1 MFQCSR
7 FPGSG
12 EHIIP
17 PVPCPPVY
25 KVQFHLLFAYIQYY
39 TVYYIDAR
47 TLHRRRSY
55 IPYLNN
61 MTTIMSVEQPHPSN
75 GLDEARKSVTSRI
88 SKESRE
94 QSRNSFAS
102 YSTCEEDLAD
112 VFADMDDTCMIE
124 EATVLDAR
132 EVTIATPKLPERSA
146 LRTSRLLNTLQ
157 RISTEP
163 ITDPHDAYLSS
174 EEDASSSADDFS
186 DYECDSNSD
195 QSEKSP
201 ARRKSQEDTARAV
214 SVIYVGK
221 PFVVDLAS
229 GRRSVSPIRRP
240 RTRSS
245 SPSIRTSSFE
255 GRPGPL
261 RATSFASAIDIPRE
275 SPSFLSQD
283 PFATNNYKLESAS
296 KVPVLTDVIPRAKT
310 PFHRLQRSMNLVR
323 KRSRPNLK
331 DAASR
336 DSILSLRSISTST
349 TDLQLTLNTLR
360 TAGEEEQQAR
370 RSEPVSATPARPQT
384 PVTYND
390 IMMSARRESNPRLLT
405 KLPPSIQPASPSPTT
420 LKRGILSGLNM
431 NRRRSLRLNK
441 P

>member
-1 MFQCSR
+1 MFSST
-7 FPGSG
+7 F
-12 EHIIP
+12 
-17 PVPCPPVY
+17 
-25 KVQFHLLFAYIQYY
+25 LL
-39 TVYYIDAR
+39 
-47 TLHRRRSY
+47 SY
-55 IPYLNN
+55 ITILRVLYITPERFTAGEYHISYLKN
-61 MTTIMSVEQPHPSN
+61 MTTTMSVEQPNPSN
-75 GLDEARKSVTSRI
+75 GMEEVRKSVTSRI

-102 YSTCEEDLAD
+102 FSTCEEDLAD
-112 VFADMDDTCMIE
+112 VFTDIDEACIAE

-132 EVTIATPKLPERSA
+132 EVTIATPKLPEKSS

-163 ITDPHDAYLSS
+163 IVDPHDAYLSS

-186 DYECDSNSD
+186 DYECDSNSE

-214 SVIYVGK
+214 SVIYIGK
-221 PFVVDLAS
+221 PFIVDLAS

-245 SPSIRTSSFE
+245 SPAIRTSSYE
-255 GRPGPL
+255 SRPDHPS
-261 RATSFASAIDIPRE
+261 RKTSFASTTDMPRK

-283 PFATNNYKLESAS
+283 PFATSNYKLESAPKPS
-296 KVPVLTDVIPRAKT
+296 MSTDAISRPKT

-336 DSILSLRSISTST
+336 DSILSLRSLSNST
-349 TDLQLTLNTLR
+349 TDLQLTLHTLR
-360 TAGEEEQQAR
+360 TAGEEQQQTR
-370 RSEPVSATPARPQT
+370 RSEPVTTVQPQT

-390 IMMSARRESNPRLLT
+390 ILMSARRESTPRLLT
-405 KLPPSIQPASPSPTT
+405 KLPPLTQQPLSPSPTT
-420 LKRGILSGLNM
+420 LKRGLLSGLNM
-431 NRRRSLRLNK
+431 NRRRSLRLSK

>member
-1 MFQCSR
+1 
-7 FPGSG
+7 
-12 EHIIP
+12 
-17 PVPCPPVY
+17 
-25 KVQFHLLFAYIQYY
+25 
-39 TVYYIDAR
+39 
-47 TLHRRRSY
+47 
-55 IPYLNN
+55 
-61 MTTIMSVEQPHPSN
+61 MSVEQSHPSN
-75 GLDEARKSVTSRI
+75 GMDDTRKSVASRI

-102 YSTCEEDLAD
+102 YSTCEEDLTD
-112 VFADMDDTCMIE
+112 VFTDMDDACIIE

-132 EVTIATPKLPERSA
+132 EVTIATPKLPEKSA
-146 LRTSRLLNTLQ
+146 LRTTRLLNTLQ

-214 SVIYVGK
+214 SVVYVGK
-221 PFVVDLAS
+221 PLVVDLS
-229 GRRSVSPIRRP
+229 GGRRSVSPIRRP

-245 SPSIRTSSFE
+245 SPSIRTNSFE
-255 GRPGPL
+255 SQSSRPS
-261 RATSFASAIDIPRE
+261 RKTSFASTMELPRE

-283 PFATNNYKLESAS
+283 PFATSNYKLEPSL
-296 KVPVLTDVIPRAKT
+296 KGPVSTDSSPRAKT

-336 DSILSLRSISTST
+336 DSILSLRSISSST

-360 TAGEEEQQAR
+360 TAGEEQHHAR
-370 RSEPVSATPARPQT
+370 KPEPLTAISARPQT

-405 KLPPSIQPASPSPTT
+405 KLPPSSLPPSPSPTS
-420 LKRGILSGLNM
+420 LKRGLLSGLNM
-431 NRRRSLRLNK
+431 NRRRSLRLSK

>member
-1 MFQCSR
+1 
-7 FPGSG
+7 
-12 EHIIP
+12 
-17 PVPCPPVY
+17 
-25 KVQFHLLFAYIQYY
+25 
-39 TVYYIDAR
+39 
-47 TLHRRRSY
+47 
-55 IPYLNN
+55 
-61 MTTIMSVEQPHPSN
+61 MSVEQPHPSN
-75 GLDEARKSVTSRI
+75 GLDEVRKSVASRI

-112 VFADMDDTCMIE
+112 VFTDMDDACMIE

-132 EVTIATPKLPERSA
+132 EVTIATPPKLPEKSA
-146 LRTSRLLNTLQ
+146 LRTSRLLSTLQ

-214 SVIYVGK
+214 SVIYIGK
-221 PFVVDLAS
+221 PFVVDLVS

-255 GRPGPL
+255 SRPGPL
-261 RATSFASAIDIPRE
+261 RTTSFASTIDMPRE
-275 SPSFLSQD
+275 SHSFLSQD
-283 PFATNNYKLESAS
+283 PFATSNYKLESAS
-296 KVPVLTDVIPRAKT
+296 KGPVPTDIIPRAKT

-360 TAGEEEQQAR
+360 TAGEEQQQAR
-370 RSEPVSATPARPQT
+370 RPEPVSAAPARPQT

-405 KLPPSIQPASPSPTT
+405 KLPPSTQPTSPSPTT

-431 NRRRSLRLNK
+431 NRRRSLRLSK